1 MAALGRT
8 WHHGIALTHRG
19 QTGRVRVTIRCC
31 TCSICGLGTWHRSTA
46 DTHGPTLRAK
56 PWSLD
61 TPKYQSDEKQV
72 EQSKGRNCFW
82 LLGDIEHKA
91 CASYRDEHLMDWSK
105 EVYMN
110 VHETRPTKTMPTKSY
125 DRTGF
130 ASPFCRALQV
140 GMSLQYW
147 NAWNSDLY
155 GSIASSSMSWDI
167 NHTLPTGPT
176 SCPRRPFV
184 ASKRVHPRHWCGT
197 CCIICCWPKCGWTW
211 CLGSSKEKMLYKVRK
226 HGTRATGAVLSLWN
240 APIYVELVW
249 KSIWPCWPLPNLSA
263 KPTWRTSHAKNMS
276 ERYCSLGGNIDNLAW
291 F

>member
-1 MAALGRT
+1 MAALGKNMAS
-8 WHHGIALTHRG
+8 WDCPDPFAVALAAFAASEHGTEVLPIPTG
-19 QTGRVRVTIRCC
+19 QLCGPSREFWTRQSTRVMKNK
-31 TCSICGLGTWHRSTA
+31 SSKAGAGTA
-46 DTHGPTLRAK
+46 FD
-56 PWSLD
+56 
-61 TPKYQSDEKQV
+61 
-72 EQSKGRNCFW
+72 FW
-82 LLGDIEHKA
+82 VKLNTKFKTKKHPA

-167 NHTLPTGPT
+167 NHTLPTGPI

-197 CCIICCWPKCGWTW
+197 CCIICCWPNGGWTW
-211 CLGSSKEKMLYKVRK
+211 CLGSSKEKMLYIVRK
-226 HGTRATGAVLSLWN
+226 HATRATGAVLSLWN

-249 KSIWPCWPLPNLSA
+249 KSIWPCWPLLNLSA
-263 KPTWRTSHAKNMS
+263 KPTWSNMS